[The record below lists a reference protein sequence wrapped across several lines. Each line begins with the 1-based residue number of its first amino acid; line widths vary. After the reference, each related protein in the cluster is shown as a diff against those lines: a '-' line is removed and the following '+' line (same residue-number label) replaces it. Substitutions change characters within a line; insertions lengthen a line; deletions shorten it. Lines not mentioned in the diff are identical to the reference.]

1 MGTGWDVAY
10 AALCPKIANVKLLS
24 KPADDAPSAVTLAKT
39 DELIFMGKEQD
50 GFVNVETSK
59 GSGWVKKVLISK

>member
-1 MGTGWDVAY
+1 M
-10 AALCPKIANVKLLS
+10 
-24 KPADDAPSAVTLAKT
+24 TLGKT

>member
-1 MGTGWDVAY
+1 MRPILEKVY
-10 AALCPKIANVKLLS
+10 
-24 KPADDAPSAVTLAKT
+24 KPADDSPSTVTLGKT

-59 GSGWVKKVLISK
+59 GSGWVKKVLISR